1 MVNKLISVEQETILK
16 FSVII
21 RVTIP
26 HYEKEKSI
34 RKLTETALL
43 NNFTNW
49 TEKSKQKQK
58 QERKGDKRL

>member
-1 MVNKLISVEQETILK
+1 
-16 FSVII
+16 
-21 RVTIP
+21 
-26 HYEKEKSI
+26 
-34 RKLTETALL
+34 L